1 MTDKQFTRIVT
12 AIKADIKG
20 DTPIDT
26 GNLRYNATDGRPIAH
41 GKYVITVS
49 GRIAPYFHAVNYRE
63 RYDSGKRNRNYKYF
77 EKSLNK
83 HLEKYAKAAGGTVE
97 HG

>member
-1 MTDKQFTRIVT
+1 MTDKHFTQIVS
-12 AIKADIKG
+12 AIKADIRS

-26 GNLRYNATDGRPIAH
+26 GNLRYNATDGRPVAH

-49 GRIAPYFHAVNYRE
+49 GRIAPYFGAVNNRE
-63 RYDSGKRNRNYKYF
+63 RFPSGKRNPNYRYF
-77 EKSLNK
+77 DESLMK
-83 HLEKYAKAAGGTVE
+83 HLEKYAKAAGGVVE